1 MFCLKCG
8 AQNRDGAKFCNQC
21 GAPLTEGALSALDE
35 SPAVGDAPE
44 PPATEAPRVESQVE
58 PEGEADPE
66 GPRPEDG
73 VEPEPAPG
81 TDGAAEGESA
91 PAPGEESAPAPDA
104 DPTPEGSP
112 VPPESWGSPV
122 TEAPPQE
129 WPDGDG
135 RAPFQEG
142 GKPGK
147 GLGTGA
153 IVGIIV
159 ACAVVVA
166 LIVTAVL
173 FFGGSPAAD
182 TPASDEPVA
191 EEDVDS
197 DVQVDGIG
205 EGLVGIGKEGD
216 GAGSDVAATPDLGGT
231 VFDLSCYE
239 GTPSEVEDFL
249 QSSGLELR
257 DSWASDGGG
266 FGDAYASVSFAG
278 PYGGATPIEGTGDE
292 LMVTV
297 EVSLG
302 STSVTWDEDG
312 YAEDLVTSLDE
323 FASDA
328 EVTGV
333 TIDFDSPVGP
343 SEFSSAARAIY
354 TAMDLPA
361 GSYVSASNDEILS
374 SALAEFGI
382 SADNGDVTDY
392 IGDVLFVDGASFV
405 FRGRDAYCQVSL
417 MGGEEFGNTTM
428 VTVDIS
434 S

>member
-1 MFCLKCG
+1 MFCLRCG
-8 AQNRDGAKFCNQC
+8 AQNLDGAKFCNQC
-21 GAPLTEGALSALDE
+21 GAPLTDGALSALDG
-35 SPAVGDAPE
+35 SPAEAAAPE
-44 PPATEAPRVESQVE
+44 PATEEDPQAGPQAE
-58 PEGEADPE
+58 PEPE
-66 GPRPEDG
+66 DEPRPEDG
-73 VEPEPAPG
+73 AEPEGPEPAPG
-81 TDGAAEGESA
+81 TDGGAEGE
-91 PAPGEESAPAPDA
+91 PAPGEEPVPAPGA
-104 DPTPEGSP
+104 DPVPEGSP
-112 VPPESWGSPV
+112 APPESWGSPV
-122 TEAPPQE
+122 TEVPPQE

-135 RAPFQEG
+135 QAPFQEG
-142 GKPGK
+142 GKSGR

-159 ACAVVVA
+159 GGVAVVA
-166 LIVTAVL
+166 LIVAAVL
-173 FFGGSPAAD
+173 FLGGSPTAD
-182 TPASDEPVA
+182 APSDEPAA

-197 DVQVDGIG
+197 DVKVDGIG
-205 EGLVGIGKEGD
+205 EGLTGVGKGD
-216 GAGSDVAATPDLGGT
+216 GDTGSDVAAATDLGGT
-231 VFDLSCYE
+231 VFDLSRYE

-249 QSSGLELR
+249 QSSGLELS

-266 FGDAYASVSFAG
+266 FGDAYANVSFAG
-278 PYGGATPIEGTGDE
+278 PYGGATPIEGTGEE

-302 STSVTWDEDG
+302 STAVTWDEDG
-312 YAEDLVTSLDE
+312 YAEDLVSSLDE
-323 FASDA
+323 LASDA

-343 SEFSSAARAIY
+343 SDFPSAARAIY

-361 GSYVSASNDEILS
+361 GSYVSASSDELLS

-392 IGDVLFVDGASFV
+392 IGDVLFVDGASFA

-428 VTVDIS
+428 VTVDINS
-434 S
+434 